1 MNTFLRTEW
10 PWKSRKNCSLFLN
23 YDFNFFT
30 RDFMAAT
37 SGIRRDSELRNMRL
51 RSLPQR
57 LVRKL
62 PATTPSGLAMGMTLK
77 TICFLS

>member
-1 MNTFLRTEW
+1 
-10 PWKSRKNCSLFLN
+10 
-23 YDFNFFT
+23 
-30 RDFMAAT
+30 MAAT
-37 SGIRRDSELRNMRL
+37 SGIRRDYELRNMRL

-62 PATTPSGLAMGMTLK
+62 PATTPSGLAMGITLK